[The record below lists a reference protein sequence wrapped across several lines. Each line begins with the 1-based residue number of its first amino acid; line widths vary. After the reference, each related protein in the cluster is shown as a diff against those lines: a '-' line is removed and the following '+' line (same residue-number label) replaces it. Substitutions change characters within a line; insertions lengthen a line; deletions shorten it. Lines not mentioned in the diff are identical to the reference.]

1 MLSQRPLAAAADLQ
15 AGHTRAAIA
24 ERISR
29 LPRQSYLRDFVYGAI
44 DGTVTTF
51 AVVAGV
57 VGAEMSASVII
68 VLGLANVVA
77 DGFSMAV
84 SNYLGTKSQREEL
97 HRARRTEEHHIDL
110 IPDGEADEI
119 REIFR
124 QKGFDGELLERIVQV
139 VTSNRQLWV
148 ETMLTDEWGLTLTTP
163 VPWRAGLMT
172 FIAFVV
178 AGMLPLLPFIVAAI
192 NGRSQAVFGWSI
204 SLAALAFF
212 GIGAIKSWFVGH
224 SWWRSGLETLTL
236 GGGAALLAYVTGA
249 LLKSFGT

>member
-1 MLSQRPLAAAADLQ
+1 MIERRTTAAADLL
-15 AGHTRAAIA
+15 AAHTPAAIA
-24 ERISR
+24 DR
-29 LPRQSYLRDFVYGAI
+29 LSHQPGHSYLRDFVYGAI

-57 VGAEMSASVII
+57 VGADLSPSVII
-68 VLGLANVVA
+68 VLGVANLIA

-84 SNYLGTKSQREEL
+84 SNYLGTKSQQDEL
-97 HRARRTEEHHIDL
+97 HRARRTEEQHIA
-110 IPDGEADEI
+110 IVPDGEADEI

-163 VPWRAGLMT
+163 VPWRASVIT
-172 FIAFVV
+172 FIAFIA
-178 AGMLPLLPFIVAAI
+178 AGILPLAPYIGAAAVGGLHVPFL
-192 NGRSQAVFGWSI
+192 WSI
-204 SLAALAFF
+204 GLAAAAFF

-224 SWWRSGLETLTL
+224 PWWRASLETLTL
-236 GGGAALLAYVTGA
+236 GGGAALLAYLTGT
-249 LLKSFGT
+249 LLKPLST

>member
-1 MLSQRPLAAAADLQ
+1 MLSNPPLVATDLQ
-15 AGHTRAAIA
+15 AGHTPDAIA
-24 ERISR
+24 ARLSR
-29 LPRQSYLRDFVYGAI
+29 QPSQSYLRDFVYGAI

-57 VGAEMSASVII
+57 VGADLSPSVII
-68 VLGLANVVA
+68 VLGAANLVA

-84 SNYLGTKSQREEL
+84 SNYLGTKSQQEEL
-97 HRARRTEEHHIDL
+97 HRVRRIEEQHIDM

-124 QKGFDGELLERIVQV
+124 QKGFDGELLEQIVQV

-178 AGMLPLLPFIVAAI
+178 AGLLPLLPFIVTSSV
-192 NGRSQAVFGWSI
+192 GGSQTAFAWSI
-204 SLAALAFF
+204 ALAALAFF

-236 GGGAALLAYVTGA
+236 GGGAALLAYATGA
-249 LLKSFGT
+249 LLKSFAT

>member
-1 MLSQRPLAAAADLQ
+1 MQNDRPLATTDLQ
-15 AGHTRAAIA
+15 AGHTPDAIA
-24 ERISR
+24 ARLSR
-29 LPRQSYLRDFVYGAI
+29 RPAQSYLRDFVYGAI

-57 VGAEMSASVII
+57 VGADLSASVII
-68 VLGLANVVA
+68 VLGAANLVA

-97 HRARRTEEHHIDL
+97 LRVRRIEEHHIDV

-124 QKGFDGELLERIVQV
+124 QKGFDGELLERIVHV
-139 VTSNRQLWV
+139 VTSNRKLWV

-178 AGMLPLLPFIVAAI
+178 AGLLPLLPFIVSSSA
-192 NGRSQAVFGWSI
+192 GGSQQPFAWSI
-204 SLAALAFF
+204 ALAAVAFF

-224 SWWRSGLETLTL
+224 SWWRAGLETLTL
-236 GGGAALLAYVTGA
+236 GGGAALLAYATGA
-249 LLKSFGT
+249 ILKSFAT

>member
-1 MLSQRPLAAAADLQ
+1 MLSNRPPAAADLQ
-15 AGHTRAAIA
+15 AGHTHAAIA
-24 ERISR
+24 AR
-29 LPRQSYLRDFVYGAI
+29 LSQHPTQSYLRDFVYGAI

-57 VGAEMSASVII
+57 VGADLSASVII
-68 VLGLANVVA
+68 VLGAANLVA

-84 SNYLGTKSQREEL
+84 SNYLGTKSQQEEL
-97 HRARRTEEHHIDL
+97 HRVRRMEEHHIDV
-110 IPDGEADEI
+110 IPDGETDEI

-148 ETMLTDEWGLTLTTP
+148 ETMLTDEWGLTLTMP

-172 FIAFVV
+172 FIAFVA
-178 AGMLPLLPFIVAAI
+178 AGLLPLLPFLVRPTT
-192 NGRSQAVFGWSI
+192 GSQGTPFLWSI
-204 SLAALAFF
+204 ALAAVAFF

-236 GGGAALLAYVTGA
+236 GGGAALLAYATGA
-249 LLKSFGT
+249 LLKSFAI

>member
-1 MLSQRPLAAAADLQ
+1 MSRNHPPDAARLRD
-15 AGHTRAAIA
+15 GHTPAAIA
-24 ERISR
+24 ER
-29 LPRQSYLRDFVYGAI
+29 LARQPAHSYLRDFVYGAI

-57 VGAEMSASVII
+57 VGADLSASVII
-68 VLGLANVVA
+68 VLGAANLVA
-77 DGFSMAV
+77 DGFSMGIG
-84 SNYLGTKSQREEL
+84 NYLGTKSQREEL
-97 HRARRTEEHHIDL
+97 GRARRTEEHHIDVV
-110 IPDGEADEI
+110 PDGEANEI

-163 VPWRAGLMT
+163 VPWRAGLIT
-172 FIAFVV
+172 FVAFVV
-178 AGMLPLLPFIVAAI
+178 AGLLPLLPFMVTWSAAESQVAFAWSIALAAI
-192 NGRSQAVFGWSI
+192 
-204 SLAALAFF
+204 AFF

-236 GGGAALLAYVTGA
+236 GGGAALLAYSTGA
-249 LLKSFGT
+249 LLKSFAM

>member
-1 MLSQRPLAAAADLQ
+1 MLKYPTPTSAELL
-15 AGHTRAAIA
+15 AGHTQDAIA
-24 ERISR
+24 AR
-29 LPRQSYLRDFVYGAI
+29 LSQQPAQSYLRDFVYGAI

-57 VGAEMSASVII
+57 VGADLSASVII
-68 VLGLANVVA
+68 VLGAANLVA

-84 SNYLGTKSQREEL
+84 SNYLGTKSQLEEL
-97 HRARRTEEHHIDL
+97 HRVRRIEEHHIDV

-124 QKGFDGELLERIVQV
+124 QKGFDGELLEHIVQV

-172 FIAFVV
+172 FIAFVI
-178 AGMLPLLPFIVAAI
+178 AGLLPLLPFMVRPMTGSQGTPFIWSIALAAI
-192 NGRSQAVFGWSI
+192 
-204 SLAALAFF
+204 AFF

-224 SWWRSGLETLTL
+224 SWWRSGFETLTL
-236 GGGAALLAYVTGA
+236 GGGAALLAYATGA
-249 LLKSFGT
+249 LLKSFSM

>member
-1 MLSQRPLAAAADLQ
+1 MQNDQPLATTDLQ
-15 AGHTRAAIA
+15 AGHTPAAIA
-24 ERISR
+24 ARLSR
-29 LPRQSYLRDFVYGAI
+29 RPAQSYLRDFVYGAI

-57 VGAEMSASVII
+57 VGADLSASVII
-68 VLGLANVVA
+68 VLGAANLVA

-84 SNYLGTKSQREEL
+84 SNYLGTKSQQEEL
-97 HRARRTEEHHIDL
+97 HRARRMEERHIDL

-178 AGMLPLLPFIVAAI
+178 AGLLPLLPYIVTSSV
-192 NGRSQAVFGWSI
+192 GGSQAPFAWSI
-204 SLAALAFF
+204 TLAALAFV

-236 GGGAALLAYVTGA
+236 GGGAAVLAYATGA
-249 LLKSFGT
+249 LLKSFAM

>member
-1 MLSQRPLAAAADLQ
+1 MRSNRPTEAADLQ
-15 AGHTRAAIA
+15 DGHTPAAIA
-24 ERISR
+24 AR
-29 LPRQSYLRDFVYGAI
+29 LARQPAQSYLRDFVYGAI

-57 VGAEMSASVII
+57 VGADMSASVII
-68 VLGLANVVA
+68 VLGTANLVA

-84 SNYLGTKSQREEL
+84 SNYLGTKSQQEEL
-97 HRARRTEEHHIDL
+97 HRVRRIEEHHIDV

-178 AGMLPLLPFIVAAI
+178 AGLLPLLPFVVSPT
-192 NGRSQAVFGWSI
+192 NGSQGTPFVWSI
-204 SLAALAFF
+204 ALAACAFF

-224 SWWRSGLETLTL
+224 SWWRAGLETLTL
-236 GGGAALLAYVTGA
+236 GGGAALLAYATGA
-249 LLKSFGT
+249 LLKSFST

>member
-1 MLSQRPLAAAADLQ
+1 MLQTPASTSAELQ
-15 AGHTRAAIA
+15 AGHTRDAIA
-24 ERISR
+24 AR
-29 LPRQSYLRDFVYGAI
+29 LARQPAQSYLRDFVYGAI

-57 VGAEMSASVII
+57 VGADLSASVII
-68 VLGLANVVA
+68 VLGAANLVA

-84 SNYLGTKSQREEL
+84 GNYLGTKSQQEEL
-97 HRARRTEEHHIDL
+97 HRVRRIEEQHIDM

-124 QKGFDGELLERIVQV
+124 QKGFDGELLEQIVQV
-139 VTSNRQLWV
+139 VTSNRQLWI

-178 AGMLPLLPFIVAAI
+178 AGLLPLLPYIVAP
-192 NGRSQAVFGWSI
+192 QASKSPFEWSI
-204 SLAALAFF
+204 ALAALAFF

-224 SWWRSGLETLTL
+224 CWWRSGLETLTL

-249 LLKSFGT
+249 LLKSVAS

>member
-1 MLSQRPLAAAADLQ
+1 MLKHPTPTSAELL
-15 AGHTRAAIA
+15 AGHTHDAIA
-24 ERISR
+24 ARLSR
-29 LPRQSYLRDFVYGAI
+29 QPSQSYLRDFVYGAI

-57 VGAEMSASVII
+57 VGADLSASVII
-68 VLGLANVVA
+68 VLGAANLVA

-84 SNYLGTKSQREEL
+84 SNYLGTKSQQEEL
-97 HRARRTEEHHIDL
+97 HRVRRMEEHHIDV

-172 FIAFVV
+172 FIAFVA
-178 AGMLPLLPFIVAAI
+178 AGLLPLLPFLVRPTT
-192 NGRSQAVFGWSI
+192 GSQGTPFLWSI
-204 SLAALAFF
+204 ALAAVAFF

-224 SWWRSGLETLTL
+224 SWWRSGLETLSL

-249 LLKSFGT
+249 LLKSFAT

>member
-1 MLSQRPLAAAADLQ
+1 MPFQPTTEAAELR
-15 AGHTRAAIA
+15 AGHTPEAIA
-24 ERISR
+24 ARLSR
-29 LPRQSYLRDFVYGAI
+29 QPAQSYLRDFVYGAI

-57 VGAEMSASVII
+57 VGADLSASVII
-68 VLGLANVVA
+68 VLGAANLVA

-84 SNYLGTKSQREEL
+84 SNYLGTKSQQEEL
-97 HRARRTEEHHIDL
+97 HRVRRIEEHHIDV

-124 QKGFDGELLERIVQV
+124 QKGFDGELLERIVEV

-172 FIAFVV
+172 FIAFVA
-178 AGMLPLLPFIVAAI
+178 AGLMPLLPFIFAESIGSSQTAFAWSITLAAI
-192 NGRSQAVFGWSI
+192 
-204 SLAALAFF
+204 AFF

-224 SWWRSGLETLTL
+224 SWWRSGFETLTL

-249 LLKSFGT
+249 LLKSFST

>member
-1 MLSQRPLAAAADLQ
+1 MLRHLAPPPAELL
-15 AGHTRAAIA
+15 AGHTPAAIA
-24 ERISR
+24 ARVAR
-29 LPRQSYLRDFVYGAI
+29 QPAQSYLRDFVYGAI

-57 VGAEMSASVII
+57 VGANMPTSVII
-68 VLGLANVVA
+68 VLGTANLVA

-84 SNYLGTKSQREEL
+84 SNYLGTKSQQEEL
-97 HRARRTEEHHIDL
+97 HRVRRIEEHHIDV

-124 QKGFDGELLERIVQV
+124 QKGFDGELLERIVHV
-139 VTSNRQLWV
+139 VTSNRKLWV

-178 AGMLPLLPFIVAAI
+178 AGLLPLLPFIVTSAA
-192 NGRSQAVFGWSI
+192 GDSQMSFVGSI
-204 SLAALAFF
+204 TLAALAFF

-224 SWWRSGLETLTL
+224 SWWRAGLETLTL
-236 GGGAALLAYVTGA
+236 GGGAALLAYATGA
-249 LLKSFGT
+249 LLKSLPG

>member
-1 MLSQRPLAAAADLQ
+1 MLRHPAPTPAELL
-15 AGHTRAAIA
+15 AGHTPDAIA
-24 ERISR
+24 AR
-29 LPRQSYLRDFVYGAI
+29 LARQPAQSYLRDFVYGAI

-57 VGAEMSASVII
+57 VGADMPTSVII
-68 VLGLANVVA
+68 VLGAANLVA

-97 HRARRTEEHHIDL
+97 HRARRMEERHIDL
-110 IPDGEADEI
+110 TPDGEADEV

-178 AGMLPLLPFIVAAI
+178 AGLLPLLPFIVASPVV
-192 NGRSQAVFGWSI
+192 GSQVAFALSI
-204 SLAALAFF
+204 TLAALAFF

-224 SWWRSGLETLTL
+224 SWWRAGLETLTL
-236 GGGAALLAYVTGA
+236 GGGAALLAYATGA
-249 LLKSFGT
+249 LLKSYAT

>member
-1 MLSQRPLAAAADLQ
+1 MPSKPTTRTADLQ
-15 AGHTRAAIA
+15 DGHTPAAIA
-24 ERISR
+24 ERLSR
-29 LPRQSYLRDFVYGAI
+29 HPGQSYLRDFVYGAI

-57 VGAEMSASVII
+57 VGADLSASVII
-68 VLGLANVVA
+68 VLGAANLVA

-84 SNYLGTKSQREEL
+84 SNYLGTKSQQEEL
-97 HRARRTEEHHIDL
+97 HRVRRIEEHHIDV

-124 QKGFDGELLERIVQV
+124 QKGFNGELLERIVEV
-139 VTSNRQLWV
+139 VTSNRQLWI

-163 VPWRAGLMT
+163 VPWRAGSMT

-178 AGMLPLLPFIVAAI
+178 AGLLPLLPFIFAASI
-192 NGRSQAVFGWSI
+192 GSSRAAFAWSI
-204 SLAALAFF
+204 VLAALAFF
-212 GIGAIKSWFVGH
+212 GIGAIKSWFVGQ

-236 GGGAALLAYVTGA
+236 GGGAALLAYATGA
-249 LLKSFGT
+249 LLKSFVT